1 MISSVDDTRHI
12 VGEGELGFNRY
23 RQWGHLQNTF
33 KSDTSNN
40 EDTCV
45 IQNVKTNERTLRQT
59 KSISNSPHPHQHLSK
74 HLKLPHPPIPHPIAK
89 ATRRRTCS
97 PAQTPTT
104 TTPTHRHQSC
114 RITLTIHEI
123 SKHSIIHQPGQEPTT
138 VSSRLPQT
146 APPSAA
152 TPNARENP
160 TVSDKQRAI
169 QQYMVK
175 ARF

>member
-1 MISSVDDTRHI
+1 MCYTKCEDQRTNPPPN
-12 VGEGELGFNRY
+12 EE
-23 RQWGHLQNTF
+23 HLQLT
-33 KSDTSNN
+33 TS
-40 EDTCV
+40 TPTPK
-45 IQNVKTNERTLRQT
+45 QAPQT
-59 KSISNSPHPHQHLSK
+59 PTPT
-74 HLKLPHPPIPHPIAK
+74 HPPSPIPIAK

>member
-1 MISSVDDTRHI
+1 MISSVDDTRRI

-23 RQWGHLQNTF
+23 RQRGHLQNTF

-59 KSISNSPHPHQHLSK
+59 NSISNSPHPHQDPSTSNSHT
-74 HLKLPHPPIPHPIAK
+74 HPSPNFLAK

-104 TTPTHRHQSC
+104 TTPTHRHRSC

-138 VSSRLPQT
+138 ISSRLPQT